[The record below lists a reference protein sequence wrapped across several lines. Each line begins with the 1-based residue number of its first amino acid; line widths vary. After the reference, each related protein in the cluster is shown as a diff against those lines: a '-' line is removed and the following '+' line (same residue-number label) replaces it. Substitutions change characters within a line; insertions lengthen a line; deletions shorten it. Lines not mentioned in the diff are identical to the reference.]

1 MKVRNKNENIRY
13 VTYLDVAIDQIQ
25 QAIDNITYTA
35 YPELNKRTTTKLTE
49 VIYLLDAAKSNGIF
63 KP

>member
-13 VTYLDVAIDQIQ
+13 VAHLDVAIDQIQ
-25 QAIDNITYTA
+25 QAIDDITYTA
-35 YPELNKRTTTKLTE
+35 YPELNKRIITKLAE
-49 VIYLLDAAKSNGIF
+49 IIPLLDAAKSNGIF